1 MTTRVVVIEDDTLL
15 AGHFDRVLTKAGCAV
30 ATISHAMGALDLI
43 DEFQPDVIVID
54 MLLIGSTAM
63 PLLNEMR
70 THDDLATLPI
80 VMVTSAADDLS
91 LKTLAPYGV
100 KALLDKATIY
110 PEDLVAA
117 IKKVSDK

>member
-1 MTTRVVVIEDDTLL
+1 MTRVVVIEDDTLL
-15 AGHFDRVLTKAGCAV
+15 AGHFDRVLTKAGCEV
-30 ATISHAMGALDLI
+30 TTISHAMGALDLI

-70 THDDLATLPI
+70 THDDLVALPI

-100 KALLDKATIY
+100 KVLLDKATIF
-110 PEDLVAA
+110 PDDLVAA
-117 IKKVSDK
+117 IKKVSDT